1 MKTKIQELYE
11 NPKSKGFVNH
21 LIRSY
26 LPVHKIDKVWE
37 WEKNKKPVCNVCGH
51 KLVSVGELM
60 GAIHKPEFMENFMEN
75 MKKQVNGETI
85 KPEDNPYVKAIGK
98 DKVLGFTGVKTDTCM
113 CRQCCDDL
121 LNMVTTNML
130 CGDNNITYQ
139 VNQMQRDEAF
149 KPMFES
155 PAIDDE
161 AKEKLKEIK
170 KRVDK
175 DKKITTFGDLQ
186 VLQDLKKKM
195 EQE

>member
-1 MKTKIQELYE
+1 MKTKVEKLYE

-26 LPVHKIDKVWE
+26 LPVGKIKKIWE
-37 WEKNKKPVCNVCGH
+37 WEKNKKPVCNVCGQ

-60 GAIHKPEFMENFMEN
+60 AAIQKPEFMENFMDN
-75 MKKQVNGETI
+75 MKKQVNGEAI
-85 KPEDNPYVKAIGK
+85 KREDNPYLKAVGT
-98 DKVLGFTGVKTDTCM
+98 DKLQGYTGVKTDTCM
-113 CRQCCDDL
+113 CPRCCGDL
-121 LNMVTTNML
+121 LDMVTNGML
-130 CGDNNITYQ
+130 HGDNNINYQ
-139 VNQMQRDEAF
+139 VNQMQRDAAF
-149 KPMFES
+149 KPMFDS

-186 VLQDLKKKM
+186 ALQDLKKKM
-195 EQE
+195 EEK